1 MHIILSHMELMP
13 YCSRQPIQQFREA
26 RDDMRVSV
34 RPTGPPDAEGGCL
47 CLWGIDVTDQITP
60 TSMSDGDESLE
71 LEHTHHDDDED
82 TYACIYAAVM

>member
-71 LEHTHHDDDED
+71 HTHHDDYDED